1 MTRFVM
7 WPTRSR
13 NWRKMDDVA
22 KERIRQALI
31 NAALKL
37 SEVAGRSTL
46 NPKIAEYIDM
56 VIERIN
62 ELLPQ
67 LGGSGIL

>member
-1 MTRFVM
+1 
-7 WPTRSR
+7 
-13 NWRKMDDVA
+13 MDDVA

-46 NPKIAEYIDM
+46 NPQIAIYIDM